1 MTAGLGPLAVDGGGP
16 SFLSSI
22 GLALC
27 LVAGPALAGG
37 GDAQRGEQLYVARC
51 GACHSIDDNGAG
63 PRHRGLF
70 GRKAA
75 TQPGFNYSEAL
86 KKSGIVWTD
95 ATLDRWL
102 ANPNEM
108 VPGNIMAVQ
117 LANDPKDRRDIL
129 AYLKA
134 ATAAKRGP

>member
-1 MTAGLGPLAVDGGGP
+1 MDGGGP
-16 SFLSSI
+16 LFRAL
-22 GLALC
+22 GLALG
-27 LVAGPALAGG
+27 LLAVPALAAGGGAG

-70 GRKAA
+70 GRKAG
-75 TQPGFNYSEAL
+75 TQPGFGYSQAL
-86 KKSGIVWTD
+86 QQSGIVWTD
-95 ATLDRWL
+95 ATLDHWL
-102 ANPNEM
+102 ANPNEL